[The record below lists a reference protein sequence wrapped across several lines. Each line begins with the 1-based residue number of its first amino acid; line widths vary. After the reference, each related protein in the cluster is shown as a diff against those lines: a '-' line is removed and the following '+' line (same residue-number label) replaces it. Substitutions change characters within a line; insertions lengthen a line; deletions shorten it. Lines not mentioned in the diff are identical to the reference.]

1 MKHLLLLICFLSSI
15 HVFAQ
20 TLRFS
25 TPAGFY
31 DGPFYLKV
39 ESSEGAVKYQIDLRN
54 SPLDFPDSLLID
66 KTTNLSIELVVG
78 DSIIKKGS
86 FSYFMN
92 FDTDFKV
99 VSLTINDDFLFDNS
113 IGIYVKGERAYYDTA
128 KKRFCNT
135 NFEKSWERETFV
147 EVFSESGER
156 LVSQSSGLKIFG
168 GMTKYYPEK
177 SLRIVARDKY
187 GGDDFNAD
195 IFGLGITEYKHL
207 LLRHSGND
215 YRSLRFKDALLTS
228 LARESGL
235 DTQASSPSHLF
246 VNSEYWGVYNIREK
260 INKHY
265 IANNN
270 DCGIKG
276 IDILQGR
283 LVLDEGDTKAYKEL
297 LAFSIKEDLNDSAN
311 YKHIQTLMDT
321 RNFINYWVHQIFYS
335 NHDARGNIR
344 FWRSDSLD
352 GRFRWIVYDTDL
364 GFRNSLV
371 SANLLRDFTS
381 AKGDHWFNPQ
391 WATALMRSLM
401 ENPSFRQDF
410 INQSSIILSST
421 LSPEHIINR
430 IEEFQVRYE
439 DEMSIHYNARRKFQL
454 NQGNINRWHKN
465 IEDMRFFAE
474 HRPDYYIRHLEKKFG
489 LENSFAIDLSV
500 KNGSHGG
507 VMLNEN
513 TVDSNFYGNLYSD
526 YSIPLSAIPDLGYR
540 STIWANYPESIDS
553 LLRGEIH
560 HTINDTLEIK
570 IEFIKLPNSETK
582 ILFNEISQSENALEF
597 YNPREK
603 SVDLSGWTLTNN
615 SNYSVTI
622 KDLTIPSSN
631 YGSLFLSSI
640 DSSHVFPSTSLYLF
654 DDKNQFVDSLS
665 KHQWNSTG
673 TLLEDSGSELQKNF
687 LGNYSRSFPLDYLG
701 DRLNYWICDSTISI
715 GFENPSYTTFLA
727 QIEKNEALEILDNR
741 NKTIYILLLCFV
753 ASGAIF
759 SVLFGKS

>member
-1 MKHLLLLICFLSSI
+1 
-15 HVFAQ
+15 
-20 TLRFS
+20 
-25 TPAGFY
+25 
-31 DGPFYLKV
+31 
-39 ESSEGAVKYQIDLRN
+39 
-54 SPLDFPDSLLID
+54 
-66 KTTNLSIELVVG
+66 
-78 DSIIKKGS
+78 
-86 FSYFMN
+86 
-92 FDTDFKV
+92 
-99 VSLTINDDFLFDNS
+99 
-113 IGIYVKGERAYYDTA
+113 
-128 KKRFCNT
+128 
-135 NFEKSWERETFV
+135 
-147 EVFSESGER
+147 
-156 LVSQSSGLKIFG
+156 
-168 GMTKYYPEK
+168 
-177 SLRIVARDKY
+177 
-187 GGDDFNAD
+187 
-195 IFGLGITEYKHL
+195 
-207 LLRHSGND
+207 
-215 YRSLRFKDALLTS
+215 
-228 LARESGL
+228 
-235 DTQASSPSHLF
+235 
-246 VNSEYWGVYNIREK
+246 
-260 INKHY
+260 
-265 IANNN
+265 
-270 DCGIKG
+270 
-276 IDILQGR
+276 
-283 LVLDEGDTKAYKEL
+283 
-297 LAFSIKEDLNDSAN
+297 
-311 YKHIQTLMDT
+311 
-321 RNFINYWVHQIFYS
+321 
-335 NHDARGNIR
+335 
-344 FWRSDSLD
+344 
-352 GRFRWIVYDTDL
+352 
-364 GFRNSLV
+364 
-371 SANLLRDFTS
+371 
-381 AKGDHWFNPQ
+381 
-391 WATALMRSLM
+391 
-401 ENPSFRQDF
+401 
-410 INQSSIILSST
+410 
-421 LSPEHIINR
+421 
-430 IEEFQVRYE
+430 
-439 DEMSIHYNARRKFQL
+439 MSIHYNARRKFQR

-640 DSSHVFPSTSLYLF
+640 DSTHVFPSASLYLF

-687 LGNYSRSFPLDYLG
+687 LGNYSRSFPTEYLG
-701 DRLNYWICDSTISI
+701 GRLNYWSCDSTISI

-727 QIEKNEALEILDNR
+727 QIEKNKAREILDNR